1 MSFKSWSEAQK
12 APGKNQA
19 DGKTAAAPAVAAP
32 VAQSD
37 KTAEK
42 TPADKA

>member
-19 DGKTAAAPAVAAP
+19 EGKTAAAPAVQP
-32 VAQSD
+32 H
-37 KTAEK
+37 K
-42 TPADKA
+42 TPETQQVQAPPANKA